1 MEFIQSKMINDS
13 LMVDKVNKVINCAL
27 PNQTYLGFEQGEE
40 AFIQTNSIKLEKII
54 ENQKSVIG
62 VMASAKD
69 IKGKVIQFVTIQK
82 EALKNL
88 IDLV

>member
-1 MEFIQSKMINDS
+1 MEFIQTRMINDS

-27 PNQTYLGFEQGEE
+27 PNQTYLRFEQGDEV
-40 AFIQTNSIKLEKII
+40 FIQTNSIKLEKII
-54 ENQKSVIG
+54 ENENKTIG
-62 VMASAKD
+62 VMASAKS